1 MIISQGF
8 HRVICIRTKTPNFV
22 VSSLFIQFPLPF
34 SPLDAKVSM
43 ANVPTDHTSV
53 PKHRT
58 WPIFTKGSRFFH
70 RKPTDMPESK
80 SLEVLQA
87 AGDIVLGAVGTAIP
101 PSEKLDHMVRYLGT
115 WSGSEYVLPPPRTN
129 WFLMR
134 LLLPSVS
141 SPVNSWWCV
150 FSNCHACIM
159 IR

>member
-1 MIISQGF
+1 
-8 HRVICIRTKTPNFV
+8 
-22 VSSLFIQFPLPF
+22 
-34 SPLDAKVSM
+34 
-43 ANVPTDHTSV
+43 
-53 PKHRT
+53 
-58 WPIFTKGSRFFH
+58 
-70 RKPTDMPESK
+70 MPESK

-141 SPVNSWWCV
+141 SPVNS
-150 FSNCHACIM
+150 
-159 IR
+159 